1 MIYENVEQNEEGK
14 PTEQDYQ
21 VADEQTTCVPSPTDI
36 SSLESNV
43 AVIDDLK
50 VVMEADASLVTDGV
64 FDGVREEVE
73 EANPSGAAPA
83 TLHAL
88 STLESDAKD
97 CDDSTTA
104 KDCLSA
110 SVLVEPSV
118 TVNSSVNAS
127 NGSLSGMDM
136 TNLGSGCEEKKR
148 SSAPAIP
155 INSVFT
161 FSVPLSMPR
170 EVPTFT
176 FAPAIFTFGA
186 SVQAANTFTFRAT
199 SSFVERS
206 GLAESIV
213 IPGKEDG
220 SALPDSIV
228 PDDTATKRTPTQ
240 KRNRRR
246 RAAKKRQREADAAA
260 AAEALATPGASGSE
274 SAKSDY

>member
-1 MIYENVEQNEEGK
+1 MIYEIVEQKGK
-14 PTEQDYQ
+14 PIGQDYQ
-21 VADEQTTCVPSPTDI
+21 VADEQTDI
-36 SSLESNV
+36 SSLELNV
-43 AVIDDLK
+43 AVKNDLK
-50 VVMEADASLVTDGV
+50 VVLEADASLVTDGV
-64 FDGVREEVE
+64 FDGVCEEVE

-83 TLHAL
+83 ILHAL

-118 TVNSSVNAS
+118 SSSVNAS

-155 INSVFT
+155 INSEFT
-161 FSVPLSMPR
+161 FCVPLSMPR
-170 EVPTFT
+170 FT
-176 FAPAIFTFGA
+176 FAPAVFSFGA
-186 SVQAANTFTFRAT
+186 SNQAATAFTFRAT
-199 SSFVERS
+199 SSFAEPS
-206 GLAESIV
+206 GQAESIV
-213 IPGKEDG
+213 ILDKEDG
-220 SALPDSIV
+220 SALPDSSLSDDQALSTSTS
-228 PDDTATKRTPTQ
+228 DDTAPDQPAATKRTPTQ

-274 SAKSDY
+274 SA